1 MANELI
7 KYNTDHGEVEL
18 SPQIIRNYLVPSD
31 SKVTDQ
37 EVQLFLKLC
46 EYQKLNP
53 FLREVYL
60 VKYGNYPAS
69 IVTGKEVFTKR
80 AMANPSFNGLE
91 AGIVIVSNGKVV
103 RREGSMKLPGEQ
115 LVGGWARVHIK
126 GHAVPFSDEVS
137 LEEYIGKKADGTPTQ
152 MWATKPGTMIRK
164 VAIVHALREAFPE
177 MFEGLYSQEEI
188 NKIDS
193 STLPETPV
201 VVKDITDDCPNV
213 VPVAD
218 SDGVVYAD
226 AVDITPEPPK
236 QEAPKD
242 INNVFMPDVQYRVEK
257 VKSGTNPKNNAA
269 YVKSVIK
276 EAGFSLELYDNE
288 CHQVNEGDFIIIR
301 KMSPIKSREYNGR
314 TYYSTNATI
323 DLANNLTDK
332 AFTQS
337 ILDEQIPVP
346 WDE

>member
-1 MANELI
+1 MGNELI

-18 SPQIIRNYLVPSD
+18 SPEIIRNYLVPAN

-37 EVQLFLKLC
+37 EVKLFLELC
-46 EYQKLNP
+46 KFQGLNP

-60 VKYGNYPAS
+60 VKYGDSPAS

-80 AMANPSFNGLE
+80 AMANPKFAGLE
-91 AGIVIVSNGKVV
+91 AGIIVVNNGKVM

-115 LVGGWARVHIK
+115 LVGGWAKVHIN
-126 GHAVPFSDEVS
+126 GYAIPFAEEVS
-137 LEEYIGKKADGTPTQ
+137 IEEYSGVGPLWKS
-152 MWATKPGTMIRK
+152 KPATMIRK

-177 MFEGLYSQEEI
+177 QFEGLYSQEEI

-201 VVKDITDDCPNV
+201 AVKDITDDCPNV

-218 SDGVVYAD
+218 ADGVVYAD
-226 AVDITPEPPK
+226 AVDVTPEPPK

-242 INNVFMPDVQYRVEK
+242 INNVFVTDVQYRIEG
-257 VKSGTNPKNNAA
+257 VKPGKNSTNGKE
-269 YVKSVIK
+269 YTKMLIK
-276 EAGFSLELYDNE
+276 EAGFTLEVYDYE
-288 CHQVNEGDFIIIR
+288 CHKLTDGDFIIIKTMR
-301 KMSPIKSREYNGR
+301 PIKSREYNGR
-314 TYYSTNATI
+314 TYYSTSATI
-323 DLANNLTDK
+323 DIANTLTPESFNT
-332 AFTQS
+332 AEA
-337 ILDEQIPVP
+337 EQIPVP